1 MDGSEQDRN
10 HIENKGKGSSHAVPI
25 PLLNNLIHLHW
36 QSSVPCVSWVWFP
49 QSAQVFL
56 LFAVI
61 ALSQLPCR
69 LHPCELLPGN
79 DADLRGQQPEDK
91 QGRDGSRSTSVRVQ
105 LCHSLA
111 LCPWSK
117 PLASLTLQEEDL
129 PPAVTWSQ
137 WLSWDSRVN
146 KSQRL

>member
-69 LHPCELLPGN
+69 LPSMWITPWKWCWSKRP
-79 DADLRGQQPEDK
+79 AARGQTGEGWQQEHQRQSPALPFTSFVSLVKALGLSDLVR
-91 QGRDGSRSTSVRVQ
+91 GRFASSCHLESVVV
-105 LCHSLA
+105 LG
-111 LCPWSK
+111 
-117 PLASLTLQEEDL
+117 LTG
-129 PPAVTWSQ
+129 
-137 WLSWDSRVN
+137 
-146 KSQRL
+146 K